1 MKTLS
6 VTEAAKNFADCL
18 KRVYLQHESYELVK
32 NGVPYAHLVP
42 ANGARCNTH
51 ELADDV
57 DETEL
62 SVGDRHALASA
73 VRKGRK
79 LLKPLKNP
87 WA

>member
-1 MKTLS
+1 MKTLTVS
-6 VTEAAKNFADCL
+6 KAAKNLFSCVKA
-18 KRVYLQHESYELVK
+18 VYLKHESYELVK
-32 NGVPYAHLVP
+32 NGVAYAHLVP
-42 ANGARCNTH
+42 ANGAGCNTH

-62 SVGDRHALASA
+62 NAEDRRALASA